1 MRIFL
6 YRAMSVELY
15 VSEYLYLEDILPNPD
30 TAIQY
35 AEQRDAQDDGN
46 LSYIAQLS
54 LSFTKTYVLTKE
66 YVGGVKIP

>member
-1 MRIFL
+1 
-6 YRAMSVELY
+6 MSVELY

-54 LSFTKTYVLTKE
+54 LSFTKTFMF
-66 YVGGVKIP
+66 